1 MSKLCLWGVLFCGLN
16 CFMEKMLYV
25 SCVLY
30 GICDFEPT
38 REVYFWDVLIIHIEG
53 IGLSLA

>member
-16 CFMEKMLYV
+16 CVMEKMLYV

-30 GICDFEPT
+30 DICDFEPT

-53 IGLSLA
+53 IGL